1 LQKNL
6 NGRGG
11 SSEKDLGTEEGAIRG
26 EAVARKVNVPSRVVA
41 VEGIDVDIDLD
52 VGILH
57 VTVI

>member
-1 LQKNL
+1 M

-41 VEGIDVDIDLD
+41 VGGIDVDIDLD

-57 VTVI
+57 VTLI